1 MAVQVQL
8 LRVVALLLFR
18 RSPGWVPYGRNIAL
32 SYCSLRKAVDWRALE
47 GSHAVEPTTQDV
59 ETTYFFGSTTSMAS
73 TEERI
78 SDSASEVRL
87 SSLSAKV
94 QEKLLASTLDIQ
106 VPGPGASREG
116 SYFQAAAPARA
127 LAINLD
133 LLNYRAKREQKRGK
147 PSAARRMWKQCIEI
161 DRHDGRAWLALSR
174 DAERE
179 LRDPRLAAQ
188 YLTEGLYHNPTNA
201 HIRQAYGIFLE
212 RQGLRRQALEQF
224 ERAIRNDPF
233 HAASYVAKARLLERR
248 CRTARKQAGNGV
260 TTWISPSTSR
270 EAEAYEEARR
280 CYALAMRAEP
290 TNEQALVACA
300 MFEAGSG
307 RTEAARALFQ
317 RAVRANPKNAA
328 AHAAWAKIEEEE
340 RPHKARLLYA
350 AAHTVHP
357 SNTRALTAWARFEL
371 KCGNATAAV
380 DLLRKATRVRT
391 GRDGYRGGCVDASV
405 FATLGDITW
414 RHCRDPNG
422 ARSAFRRAVAV
433 GPADN
438 RAYRSWATMETKLGN
453 LDDARNILQQGIWG
467 CTSGVTDRRRLAELW
482 RDVARVEVAQARKH
496 LNATILD
503 AARAAFRKAIDLCVS
518 DLNGDAGML
527 TTAIFVEWAN
537 FETQLPAGIGRRRE
551 VLHDAFHTLPE
562 GGVVASAL
570 KKYKARPAKISTSSQ
585 GPNDHSTTDC
595 ADTPTDL

>member
-1 MAVQVQL
+1 MA
-8 LRVVALLLFR
+8 
-18 RSPGWVPYGRNIAL
+18 S
-32 SYCSLRKAVDWRALE
+32 SYSSLRKAVDWRALE
-47 GSHAVEPTTQDV
+47 ESRQLEASARDV
-59 ETTYFFGSTTSMAS
+59 ETTYFFGSTTPIAS
-73 TEERI
+73 AEEHI
-78 SDSASEVRL
+78 SDSTSDVRL

-147 PSAARRMWKQCIEI
+147 PSAARRLWKQCIEI
-161 DRHDGRAWLALSR
+161 DGHDGRAWLALSR

-201 HIRQAYGIFLE
+201 HVRQAYGIFLE

-248 CRTARKQAGNGV
+248 CRTARKQVGNGV
-260 TTWISPSTSR
+260 TTWISASTSR

-280 CYALAMRAEP
+280 CYALAIRAEP
-290 TNEQALVACA
+290 ANEQALVACA

-307 RTEAARALFQ
+307 RIEAARALFQ

-328 AHAAWAKIEEEE
+328 AHAAWAKVEEDE
-340 RPHKARLLYA
+340 RPQKARLLYA
-350 AAHTVHP
+350 AAHTAHP

-371 KCGNATAAV
+371 KCGNSTAAI

-414 RHCRDPNG
+414 RHCQDPNG

-438 RAYRSWATMETKLGN
+438 RAYRSWAIMETKLGN

-482 RDVARVEVAQARKH
+482 RDAARVEVVQARND
-496 LNATILD
+496 LNVTTLD
-503 AARAAFRKAIDLCVS
+503 AARAAYRKAIDICVS

-527 TTAIFVEWAN
+527 AAAIFIEWAN
-537 FETQLPAGIGRRRE
+537 FETELPAGIGRHRE
-551 VLHDAFHTLPE
+551 VLDDAFNTLPE
-562 GGVVASAL
+562 GRAVASAL
-570 KKYKARPAKISTSSQ
+570 KSHKTRPAKLVASS
-585 GPNDHSTTDC
+585 PRPEEHSTADC
-595 ADTPTDL
+595 SDTPNVATDL